1 MILAVLMVVQ
11 IVFYACLVCLV
22 LLVVD
27 VGWQQSER
35 ALRAARRELER
46 QSHARS
52 LFAGHLFPHGGR
64 HV

>member
-22 LLVVD
+22 LLALD
-27 VGWQQSER
+27 MGWQQSER
-35 ALRAARRELER
+35 ALRAARRQLER
-46 QSHARS
+46 QGHSQS